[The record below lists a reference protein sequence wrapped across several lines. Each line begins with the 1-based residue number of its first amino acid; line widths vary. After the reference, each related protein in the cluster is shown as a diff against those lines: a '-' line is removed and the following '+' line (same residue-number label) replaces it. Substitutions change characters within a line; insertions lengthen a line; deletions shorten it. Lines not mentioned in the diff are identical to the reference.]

1 METDENP
8 NLQNADETATESA
21 VQTQTAL
28 DQDVRVQ
35 TAVQQTQVDICSDQE
50 LEPSSAERVGQ
61 ERFSPH
67 EEETVNPADDV
78 GNSTATGE
86 LLSFN

>member
-8 NLQNADETATESA
+8 NLQKADETATESA

-28 DQDVRVQ
+28 DQDVGFQ
-35 TAVQQTQVDICSDQE
+35 TAGLDICSDQE
-50 LEPSSAERVGQ
+50 IEPSSAERVGQ

-67 EEETVNPADDV
+67 EQETVKPADDV